1 MYREPVIVSKKIKPE
16 EEFLLKFK
24 FVLKGESKIIT
35 IMASSQREAR
45 MKLRQNGYVG
55 TILKIYSKAV

>member
-1 MYREPVIVSKKIKPE
+1 MYREPVIVSKRVKPE
-16 EEFLLKFK
+16 DEFLLKFK

-45 MKLRQNGYVG
+45 MKLRQNGYSG
-55 TILKIYSKAV
+55 TILKIFSKAV